1 MQELRRRRFL
11 GLAAAGCGWALTG
24 APVLAAPPD
33 NDRPGR
39 GPVWLSAY
47 ATDDAQPGYGVA
59 AFDGA
64 GRVLFSCPL
73 PGRAHGVTP
82 HPDGTHAVVM
92 ARRPGRWFA
101 LLDLTSGTLRGQAVA
116 LPSDRRG
123 TGHGV
128 FNAAGDLFYM
138 AEDDTGRERGALALL
153 DPRRNY
159 ARMGEIAGVGVGPH
173 EVLALDGGRVLA
185 VADGGV
191 LTHPETGRVKLN
203 LDDMDPAL
211 HYVDTATGKVT
222 ETLRLPADYSNLGIR
237 HIAATADG
245 AVVFGMQDERPTGEV
260 QPLVGVHRPGEPLR
274 LLDAPAEAWRR
285 LAGYVGSVAVTG
297 GRIFASSPRGGAVA
311 VWDGATGGF
320 PAIRDLSDGC
330 GLAADPAG
338 GAAATSGFGR
348 IIGGDGREIARTP
361 GYRWDNHLSAPLFIA

>member
-1 MQELRRRRFL
+1 MREMRRRRFL
-11 GLAAAGCGWALTG
+11 SLAAMGCGWTLTG
-24 APVLAAPPD
+24 ASVFAAPPD
-33 NDRPGR
+33 NDKPGR

-47 ATDDAQPGYGVA
+47 ATDDAQPRYGVA
-59 AFDGA
+59 AFDAA
-64 GRVLFSCPL
+64 GKVRFSCPL

-92 ARRPGRWFA
+92 ARRPGRWSA
-101 LLDLTSGTLRGQAVA
+101 LLDLATGSLRGEATA
-116 LPSDRRG
+116 LPADRRG

-128 FNAAGDLFYM
+128 FNAAGYIFYM
-138 AEDDTGRERGALALL
+138 AEDDTGRERGALTLL
-153 DPRRNY
+153 DPRRGY
-159 ARMGEIAGVGVGPH
+159 ARIGEIADVGVGPH
-173 EVLALDGGRVLA
+173 EILALDGGRMLA

-191 LTHPETGRVKLN
+191 LTHPDTGRVKLN

-211 HYVDTATGKVT
+211 HYVDTAAGKVVQ
-222 ETLRLPADYSNLGIR
+222 TLRLPADYSNLGIR

-285 LAGYVGSVAVTG
+285 LAGYVGSVAVTD

-311 VWDGATGGF
+311 AWDGATGGF
-320 PAIRDLSDGC
+320 LEMRDLSDGC

-348 IIGGDGREIARTP
+348 IIGGDGRDIARTP